1 MNRTVLVVDDEPDIR
16 LMLGALFTV
25 SGYDVLQA
33 PTGRE
38 ALDLLEEHDTDVVLL
53 DLRLPDIDGWEVLR
67 RMRAEVRTADIPV
80 VVVSAYAGDDAR
92 STAAGLGCMDVFHKP
107 FQSARLVETIDRL
120 VSR

>member
-38 ALDLLEEHDTDVVLL
+38 ALDLLEEYDTDAVLL

-67 RMRAEVRTADIPV
+67 RMRSAVRTADIPV
-80 VVVSAYAGDDAR
+80 VLVSAYAGDDAR
-92 STAAGLGCMDVFHKP
+92 SAAADLGCNDFFHKP

-120 VSR
+120 VSQ